1 MAGNEEEGSEGEKGE
16 GRGGEGRGGEGDIQ
30 YQTTDTEHAINS
42 TSDTDTDNS
51 MTTGSTYVSVYD
63 LLP

>member
-1 MAGNEEEGSEGEKGE
+1 MAGNEEEGSEGEK
-16 GRGGEGRGGEGDIQ
+16 GEGRGGEGDIQ